1 MKLFGANLSEIFVMR
16 NIFEKY
22 IFELK
27 EIDKEK
33 DKTLMDQ

>member
-1 MKLFGANLSEIFVMR
+1 MKLFGANLSEGSWEIF
-16 NIFEKY
+16 F
-22 IFELK
+22 FELK

>member
-1 MKLFGANLSEIFVMR
+1 MKLFGANLSERFMR
-16 NIFEKY
+16 NIF
-22 IFELK
+22 FELK